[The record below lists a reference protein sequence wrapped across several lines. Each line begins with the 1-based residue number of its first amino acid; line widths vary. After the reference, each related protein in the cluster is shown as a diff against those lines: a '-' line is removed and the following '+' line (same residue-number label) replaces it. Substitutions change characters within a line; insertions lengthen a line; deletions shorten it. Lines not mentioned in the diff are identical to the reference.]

1 MDKKGLL
8 LVCSGATIWGFAGVF
23 VRALNSF
30 GITSMNIVFGRAMIT
45 VVFLALLM
53 LIIDRDAFRISLRHL
68 WLFAANGILSI
79 AMFNYCYYQTMKYT
93 SLSVAA
99 VLMYTAPFFVVVI
112 SAIFFK
118 ERLTVKKGVAC
129 IVAFI
134 GCCMVS
140 GLVGSDHSISGK
152 GLAFGL
158 MTGFGY
164 ALYTVFGNMLLK
176 RGYSSLTITFYSFA
190 FSFLGS
196 ALLSDT
202 VKTSVSIFTRPQVLG
217 VFAAMAVFNT
227 IIPYILYTNGL
238 DRIEASIAPIIATI
252 EPVAATVVGL
262 LLFKEIPDIWGFLG
276 IAVVLAAVVILN
288 YTPKQRGDT
297 AWKK

>member
-53 LIIDRDAFRISLRHL
+53 LIIDRDAFKISLRHL

-118 ERLTVKKGVAC
+118 ERLTVKKGGAC

-134 GCCMVS
+134 GCGMVS

-176 RGYSSLTITFYSFA
+176 R
-190 FSFLGS
+190 
-196 ALLSDT
+196 
-202 VKTSVSIFTRPQVLG
+202 
-217 VFAAMAVFNT
+217 
-227 IIPYILYTNGL
+227 
-238 DRIEASIAPIIATI
+238 
-252 EPVAATVVGL
+252 
-262 LLFKEIPDIWGFLG
+262 
-276 IAVVLAAVVILN
+276 
-288 YTPKQRGDT
+288 
-297 AWKK
+297 